1 MRDPTTGKTA
11 ALFQVLGQGAEDLVE
26 HPFLVLTLEAAVAGL
41 VGWIAIRQV
50 APGCSGAKDPQDTV
64 EDVPRVAPR
73 ATFAV
78 RPARGSGIR
87 GSRIS
92 HCSLVRSTSVLRLR

>member
-26 HPFLVLTLEAAVAGL
+26 HPFLVPTLEAAVAGL

-50 APGCSGAKDPQDTV
+50 APGCSGAKDLQDTV

-78 RPARGSGIR
+78 RPARGVGDQ
-87 GSRIS
+87 
-92 HCSLVRSTSVLRLR
+92 RL